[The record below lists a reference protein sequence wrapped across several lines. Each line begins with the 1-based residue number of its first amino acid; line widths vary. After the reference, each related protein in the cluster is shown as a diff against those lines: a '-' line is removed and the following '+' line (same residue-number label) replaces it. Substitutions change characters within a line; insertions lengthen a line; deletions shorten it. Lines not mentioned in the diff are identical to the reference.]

1 MTFFKL
7 SIFIL
12 TLMFSSVLGF
22 SQKDL
27 NLDDAVMNQY
37 RKYAPDRVSNFE
49 WIPESTDYSFLD
61 EGRTILVK
69 SSPNSN
75 QIDEIINISDVN
87 NILGT
92 EFRIFYSVSWLNKTE
107 LLLSYQQNYYS
118 INIETKEGE
127 KLGRIEDESAS
138 SPKYESNSNK

>member
-37 RKYAPDRVSNFE
+37 RKYAPDRVANFE

-75 QIDEIINISDVN
+75 QIDEIINISD
-87 NILGT
+87 
-92 EFRIFYSVSWLNKTE
+92 
-107 LLLSYQQNYYS
+107 
-118 INIETKEGE
+118 
-127 KLGRIEDESAS
+127 
-138 SPKYESNSNK
+138 